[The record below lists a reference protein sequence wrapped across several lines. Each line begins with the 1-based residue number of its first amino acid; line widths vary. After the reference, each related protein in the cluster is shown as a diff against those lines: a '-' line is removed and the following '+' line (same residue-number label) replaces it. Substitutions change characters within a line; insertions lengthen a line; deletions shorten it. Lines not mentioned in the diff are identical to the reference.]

1 MTNIGQL
8 MADITA
14 KIKTVSALNG
24 RVSFVAGGRPGDP
37 TMRKAPIPCAWPVYA
52 GDSSQ
57 ATKQNLPHTPVQHE
71 VMVKVILAYTNSEA
85 DMANIQYPVL
95 QEIIKAVTEGTID
108 SIKGTCT
115 RWSYSGQS
123 IEEIDDR
130 LVYVQ
135 RYSVQ
140 GSL

>member
-1 MTNIGQL
+1 MTDIGAL

-14 KIKTVSALNG
+14 KIKAVPAIGG
-24 RVSFVAGGRPGDP
+24 RVSFVVGGRPGDP
-37 TMRKAPIPCAWPVYA
+37 TMRRAPIPCAWPVYA
-52 GDSSQ
+52 GDTSQ
-57 ATKQNLPHTPVQHE
+57 STMPNLPSTPVIHD
-71 VMVKVILAYTNSEA
+71 VMVKVVLAYTNNESE
-85 DMANIQYPVL
+85 MANIQYPVL
-95 QEIIKAVTEGTID
+95 QDIVRAVTGGTIE
-108 SIKGTCT
+108 SIKGACA
-115 RWSYSGQS
+115 RWTYNGQT